1 MKSGKIFA
9 SVALAAL
16 TAACTQESMQ
26 FEPAPGL
33 QNRPTVNVEL
43 GFDESA
49 VELGTEE
56 TRAFFGK
63 PAGQGYQW
71 IFEEGDK
78 IGALLM
84 DEWNGNGC
92 GINNFTIQDYV
103 HTNYAFIRETKDGET
118 KWVTP
123 AQAPVCEGNY
133 FFYFPYNDTFNHR
146 GYVGWDVNPVQP
158 QYNENGELFQMQTVK
173 ENQKWIGY
181 KYVGHEMEGKVNK
194 VNFDFVPLFA
204 MPTFDIIN
212 KAGELTVNKLVVR
225 ATSNDDAEINPSGT
239 HDLMATTMVLAPAS
253 GKFGDVNKTWES
265 KNFAEHTSLMYK
277 HAQRYTKFGEEDYVW
292 PTGIDNADW
301 SWNAKGKNLFPL
313 NENHTDES
321 IRKEATYEYVA
332 DYSGVEGGYKVEQFG
347 HIQALLVM
355 PAGYYYWN
363 QRSGQT
369 FEALIYVTTKQGDD
383 YVVRIDLGR
392 PQTQGST
399 SGSNFDDVNSGAAP
413 KFLAPGVNTK
423 FLAEFDATAMQS
435 YDITDFKAVSS
446 EDLKW
451 LIEESEANQGYY
463 DLNVTTSGSRV
474 VLTKEIEELLAARPK
489 VRLHINGEITIAADA
504 SEDAINK
511 LYFDNDHMFTKL
523 NILNKQVKKAEPIY
537 AEGNDEIVGYSNV
550 LGNCE
555 INVAK
560 GGELDTKTNKID
572 IEADVNNDGTVTAK
586 DIEGEVVNNG
596 TMEAEDI
603 TGPVIN
609 NGTLKAASITDD
621 NSLTCKDGHEVAV
634 INNAG
639 ATLTVSGTIDGAMC
653 NWGTATANTVTE
665 ALRNMGTMTVNNA
678 PSFSNKSTG
687 TMNFVGGKA
696 GSNGA
701 ANRGGVI
708 NVTGTTEFAQLFND
722 GATLNINADVIFT
735 GLVENG
741 YGEHDAKTATINIA
755 KDKTVKVKSPAELR
769 NSKNAVINV
778 EGNLGDNIKNS
789 GEVFVKGQ
797 GQFIAN
803 GIVTEY
809 SNDVIKFK
817 DEFTKGII
825 DVTDADGTEDDA
837 QKAMDLVA
845 GGSQETEDGTDMS
858 NAFRYVIKS
867 STDAA
872 SLNTALYARISSKNI
887 TTNDIIIVFNG
898 GTMTYYGAL
907 TSGTAAKV
915 TNVLVNS
922 GTTLTFTA
930 KGSSRSV
937 EFDDLKLDDATQVLY
952 KAVEVQKG
960 AKLIV
965 ADYVTVK
972 FNSGIE
978 FFANGEVNVNDHAT
992 LTEGV
997 TVQGTGKFWNS
1008 TANNKWTL
1016 GSNWTGDDYGF

>member
-212 KAGELTVNKLVVR
+212 KAGEMTVNKLVVR

-253 GKFGDVNKTWES
+253 GKFGDVNKTWDS

-301 SWNAKGKNLFPL
+301 SWDAKGKNLFPL

-363 QRSGQT
+363 RESGQT

-392 PQTQGST
+392 PQTQGAT

-423 FLAEFDATAMQS
+423 FLAEFDATAMKS
-435 YDITDFKAVSS
+435 YDITDFKVTSS
-446 EDLKW
+446 ADLAWVIK
-451 LIEESEANQGYY
+451 EAEANQGYY
-463 DLNVTTSGSRV
+463 DLNITTSGKRV
-474 VLTKEIEELLAARPK
+474 ELNNDIYELLAARPK
-489 VRLHINGEITIAADA
+489 VRLHINGEITITAD
-504 SEDAINK
+504 SDDAINK

-537 AEGNDEIVGYSNV
+537 AEGNDEIVGYSKV
-550 LGNCE
+550 LSNCE

-560 GGELDTKTNKID
+560 GGELDTKTNGID
-572 IEADVNNDGTVTAK
+572 IEANVNNDGTVTAK
-586 DIEGEVVNNG
+586 DIEGIVVNNG

-603 TGPVIN
+603 TGPVTN
-609 NGTLKAASITDD
+609 NGTLKAASITND
-621 NSLTCKDGHEVAV
+621 NSLTCKDGHAVAV

-653 NWGTATANTVTE
+653 NWGTATAKTVTE

-678 PSFSNKSTG
+678 PAFSNKQSGTLTFAGSTDG
-687 TMNFVGGKA
+687 IVS

-708 NVTGTTEFAQLFND
+708 NVTGTTVFAQLFND
-722 GATLNINADVIFT
+722 GATLNINADVTFT

-755 KDKTVKVKSPAELR
+755 KDKTVKVKSTAELR

-803 GIVTEY
+803 GIVSEY

-825 DVTDADGTEDDA
+825 DVTDADGTENDA
-837 QKAMDLVA
+837 QKAMDQVA
-845 GGSQETEDGTDMS
+845 GESG
-858 NAFRYVIKS
+858 NAFRYVIKA

-872 SLNTALYARISSKNI
+872 SLNKALYARISSKNV

-930 KGSSRSV
+930 KGSSQSV

-997 TVQGTGKFWNS
+997 TVQGEGKFWNS
-1008 TANNKWTL
+1008 TANNDWTL

>member
-181 KYVGHEMEGKVNK
+181 KYVGHELEGKVNK

-253 GKFGDVNKTWES
+253 GKFGDVNKTWDS

-292 PTGIDNADW
+292 PTGVDNADW

-313 NENHTDES
+313 NENHSDES

-446 EDLKW
+446 ADLKW

-572 IEADVNNDGTVTAK
+572 IEANVNNDGTVTAK

-722 GATLNINADVIFT
+722 GATLNINADVTFT

-755 KDKTVKVKSPAELR
+755 KDKTVKVKSTAELR

-809 SNDVIKFK
+809 SKDVIKFK

-825 DVTDADGTEDDA
+825 DVTDADGTENDA
-837 QKAMDLVA
+837 QKAMDLA
-845 GGSQETEDGTDMS
+845 SGETG
-858 NAFRYVIKS
+858 NAFRYVIKA

-872 SLNTALYARISSKNI
+872 SLNIALYARISSKNI

-907 TSGTAAKV
+907 ISGTAAKV

-930 KGSSRSV
+930 KGTSKSV
-937 EFDDLKLDDATQVLY
+937 EFDDLKLDNDTQVLY

-965 ADYVTVK
+965 ADDVTVK

-992 LTEGV
+992 LTKGV
-997 TVQGTGKFWNS
+997 TVQGVGKFWNS
-1008 TANNKWTL
+1008 TANNNWTL

>member
-181 KYVGHEMEGKVNK
+181 KYVGHELEGKVNK

-253 GKFGDVNKTWES
+253 GKFGDVNKTWDS

-292 PTGIDNADW
+292 PTGVDNADW

-313 NENHTDES
+313 NENHSDES

-446 EDLKW
+446 ADLKW

-572 IEADVNNDGTVTAK
+572 IEANVNNDGTVTAK

-722 GATLNINADVIFT
+722 GATLNINADVTFT

-755 KDKTVKVKSPAELR
+755 KDKTVKVKSTAELR

-809 SNDVIKFK
+809 SKDVIKFK

-825 DVTDADGTEDDA
+825 DVTDADGTENDA
-837 QKAMDLVA
+837 QKAMDLA
-845 GGSQETEDGTDMS
+845 SGETG
-858 NAFRYVIKS
+858 NAFRYVIKA

-872 SLNTALYARISSKNI
+872 SLNIALYARISSKNI

-907 TSGTAAKV
+907 ISGTAAKV

-930 KGSSRSV
+930 KGTSKSV
-937 EFDDLKLDDATQVLY
+937 NFDDLKLDNATQVLY

-965 ADYVTVK
+965 ADDVTVK

-992 LTEGV
+992 LTKGV
-997 TVQGTGKFWNS
+997 TVQGVGKFWNS
-1008 TANNKWTL
+1008 TANNNWTL